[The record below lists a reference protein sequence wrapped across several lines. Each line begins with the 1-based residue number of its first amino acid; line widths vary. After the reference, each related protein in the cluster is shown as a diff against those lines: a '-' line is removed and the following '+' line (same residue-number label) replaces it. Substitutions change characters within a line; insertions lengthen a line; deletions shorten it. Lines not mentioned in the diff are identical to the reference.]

1 MNETKHAYFIRGTNE
16 WKVLQ
21 QTLENLL
28 LESEDD
34 GTLLQTMLFL
44 FKLHSQGQ
52 LLVDAAR
59 AIYIVTDKSTEMYMG
74 RAFFMTTFCD
84 ERKVML
90 RLLQQNTDH
99 YNDAIVSELINCA
112 RSCMLAGNESQPA
125 KFMQNILFTSGI
137 IIIARIDNY

>member
-59 AIYIVTDKSTEMYMG
+59 AIYIVTDESTEMYMD
-74 RAFFMTTFCD
+74 RAVFMTTFCD

-90 RLLQQNTDH
+90 RLLQQNTDR

-112 RSCMLAGNESQPA
+112 RSCMLAGNESRPA
-125 KFMQNILFTSGI
+125 EFMQNILFTSGMI
-137 IIIARIDNY
+137 IIV